1 MFSIFGSSDCT
12 SAPDESFFFF
22 PSAHCA
28 PESAHRALPSYA
40 CIAPPPPET
49 EHAARKRRPK
59 APTACTDK
67 SEKIAPWL
75 VLRKR

>member
-1 MFSIFGSSDCT
+1 MNLFL
-12 SAPDESFFFF
+12 F
-22 PSAHCA
+22 PLRTAH
-28 PESAHRALPSYA
+28 
-40 CIAPPPPET
+40 
-49 EHAARKRRPK
+49 PK